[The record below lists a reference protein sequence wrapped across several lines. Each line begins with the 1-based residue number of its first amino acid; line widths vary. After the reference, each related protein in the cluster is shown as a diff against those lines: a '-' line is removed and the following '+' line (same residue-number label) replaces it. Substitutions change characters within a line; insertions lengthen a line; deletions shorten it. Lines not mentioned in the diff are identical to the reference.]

1 MTRPVDTVPVEEPLH
16 MQAAGWYA
24 RKRAGD
30 MSAHEIAAL
39 NAWLAADPAHLE
51 AFERLDRTWTGVESA
66 RGDPRIMMM
75 REQALKRGRGRPRAL
90 AVRAIAASLAI
101 VVIAAALL
109 SLSPLLGLN
118 GYGSLAAQTLRTGVG
133 QQATVTLSD
142 GSVVT
147 LNTDTR
153 LRTRPAKG
161 RRLVY
166 LDRGQAFFRVAK
178 DPLHPFIVTAAG
190 RTVTAVGTAF
200 DVRVDD
206 RRMEVTVVEG
216 KVHVE
221 GPSAPI
227 LRLPVLGESA
237 PAPKARPEANLTA
250 GAQLVASLDAPTW
263 TVAPTDTAREVS
275 WLRGYVV
282 FQKARF
288 MDVVEEMN
296 RYSDKKLVVDDKAL
310 AQVPISGAF
319 RAGDVDGFV
328 RAYQDY
334 RVARVASR
342 SEDAV
347 HLSAF
352 GGD

>member
-1 MTRPVDTVPVEEPLH
+1 MTRPVDAIPADEPLH
-16 MQAAGWYA
+16 MQAASWYA

-30 MSAHEIAAL
+30 MSAQEIAAL
-39 NAWLAADPAHLE
+39 NAWLAANPAHLE

-75 REQALKRGRGRPRAL
+75 REQALKRGGRRPRAL
-90 AVRAIAASLAI
+90 AVRGLAASLAI

-206 RRMEVTVVEG
+206 KRMEVTVVEG

-221 GPSAPI
+221 GPPAPI
-227 LRLPVLGESA
+227 IRLPILGKTA
-237 PAPKARPEANLTA
+237 APKSRPETNLTA
-250 GAQLVASLDAPTW
+250 GAQLVASLDAATW

-288 MDVVEEMN
+288 TDVVAEMN
-296 RYSDKKLVVDDKAL
+296 RYSDRKLVVDDQAL
-310 AQVPISGAF
+310 AQVSISGAF

-328 RAYQDY
+328 KAYQDY
-334 RVARVASR
+334 RVARVDS
-342 SEDAV
+342 SSDDAV
-347 HLSAF
+347 HLSTFRAE
-352 GGD
+352 

>member
-1 MTRPVDTVPVEEPLH
+1 MTRPDDMREEEPLH
-16 MQAAGWYA
+16 LQAAGWYA

-30 MSAHEIAAL
+30 MSAQEIAAL
-39 NAWLAADPAHLE
+39 NAWLDADPANLA

-75 REQALKRGRGRPRAL
+75 REQALKRGRRRPSVLAMRA
-90 AVRAIAASLAI
+90 AGFS
-101 VVIAAALL
+101 AAAAAVVAAVLVF
-109 SLSPLLGLN
+109 SPYLGLE

-161 RRLVY
+161 KRLVY
-166 LDRGQAFFRVAK
+166 LDRGQAYFRVAK

-190 RTVTAVGTAF
+190 QTVTAVGTAF

-206 RRMEVTVVEG
+206 HRMEVTVVEG
-216 KVHVE
+216 HVRVE
-221 GPSAPI
+221 RAPPSP
-227 LRLPVLGESA
+227 LHLPPLKPE
-237 PAPKARPEANLTA
+237 PETPEPPKKADLTA
-250 GAQLVASLDAPTW
+250 GAQLVATLDRPSW
-263 TVAPTDTAREVS
+263 TVEKTDTAREVS

-288 MDVVEEMN
+288 ADVVAEMN
-296 RYSDKKLVVDDKAL
+296 RYSDRKLVVDDPAL
-310 AQVPISGAF
+310 AGVPISGAF

-328 RAYQDY
+328 KAYEDY
-334 RVARVASR
+334 RVARVEATTQDEVR
-342 SEDAV
+342 
-347 HLSAF
+347 LSAF
-352 GGD
+352 GPP

>member
-1 MTRPVDTVPVEEPLH
+1 MTRPADQIPADEPPHL
-16 MQAAGWYA
+16 QAAEWYA

-30 MSAHEIAAL
+30 MSAQEIAAL
-39 NAWLAADPAHLE
+39 NAWLAADPSHFE
-51 AFERLDRTWTGVESA
+51 AFERMDRTWTGAESA

-75 REQALKRGRGRPRAL
+75 REQALKQRLGRPRVLAARAL
-90 AVRAIAASLAI
+90 VASLA
-101 VVIAAALL
+101 VAVIAVTMLGL
-109 SLSPLLGLN
+109 TPYLGLN

-206 RRMEVTVVEG
+206 RKFEVTVVEG
-216 KVHVE
+216 KVRVQD
-221 GPSAPI
+221 APPAI
-227 LRLPVLGESA
+227 PLPDLA
-237 PAPKARPEANLTA
+237 PRRRKPDKPLKQDLTA
-250 GAQLVASLDAPTW
+250 GVQLVASLDTPTW
-263 TVAPTDTAREVS
+263 SVAPTDTAREVS

-282 FQKARF
+282 FQRARF
-288 MDVVEEMN
+288 GDVVAEMN
-296 RYSDKKLVVDDKAL
+296 RYSDKKLVVDDPAL
-310 AQVPISGAF
+310 AGAPISGAF
-319 RAGDVDGFV
+319 KAGDIDSFV
-328 RAYQDY
+328 RAYEDY
-334 RVARVASR
+334 RVARVDSR

-347 HLSAF
+347 RLSAF
-352 GGD
+352 PAQ

>member
-1 MTRPVDTVPVEEPLH
+1 MTRPDDIAPPEEPLH
-16 MQAAGWYA
+16 LQAAGWYA

-30 MSAHEIAAL
+30 MSAAEIAAF
-39 NAWLAADPAHLE
+39 NGWLAEDAGHSE

-75 REQALKRGRGRPRAL
+75 REQALKRGGRRPRVL
-90 AVRAIAASLAI
+90 AVRAMAAVVA
-101 VVIAAALL
+101 VAVIAAALL
-109 SLSPLLGLN
+109 SLSPYLGLD
-118 GYGSLAAQTLRTGVG
+118 GYGSLAGQTLRTGVG

-161 RRLVY
+161 KRLVY

-178 DPLHPFIVTAAG
+178 DPLHPFVVNAGG

-216 KVHVE
+216 KVRVE
-221 GPSAPI
+221 AAPS
-227 LRLPVLGESA
+227 RLPSVGNNA
-237 PAPKARPEANLTA
+237 RKPPPKADLAA
-250 GAQLVASLDAPTW
+250 GAQLVAALNAPTW
-263 TVAPTDTAREVS
+263 TVAPTDIAREVS

-282 FQKARF
+282 FQQARF
-288 MDVVEEMN
+288 GDVATEMN
-296 RYSDKKLVVDDKAL
+296 RYSERKVVVDDQAL
-310 AQVPISGAF
+310 ADAPISGAF
-319 RAGDVDGFV
+319 KAGDIEAFV
-328 RAYQDY
+328 RAYEDY
-334 RVARVASR
+334 RVAQVDSR
-342 SEDAV
+342 SDDTV
-347 HLSAF
+347 RLSAF
-352 GGD
+352 DAE

>member
-1 MTRPVDTVPVEEPLH
+1 MTRPIDQTPADEPLH
-16 MQAAGWYA
+16 LQAAGWYA

-30 MSAHEIAAL
+30 MSAQEIAAL

-51 AFERLDRTWTGVESA
+51 AFERMDRTWTGAESA

-75 REQALKRGRGRPRAL
+75 REAALKQGLRRPRVLAARAL
-90 AVRAIAASLAI
+90 VASLA
-101 VVIAAALL
+101 VAVIAVTMLGL
-109 SLSPLLGLN
+109 TPYLGLN

-206 RRMEVTVVEG
+206 RKFEVTVVEG
-216 KVHVE
+216 KVRVQ
-221 GPSAPI
+221 GAPPPV
-227 LRLPVLGESA
+227 LRLPDIGSR
-237 PAPKARPEANLTA
+237 ARPDKPLKEDLTA
-250 GAQLVASLDAPTW
+250 GVQLVASLDAPTW
-263 TVAPTDTAREVS
+263 SVAPTDTAREVS

-288 MDVVEEMN
+288 ADVVAEMN
-296 RYSDKKLVVDDKAL
+296 RYSDKKLVVDDPAL
-310 AQVPISGAF
+310 ANAPISGAF
-319 RAGDVDGFV
+319 KAGDVDSFV
-328 RAYQDY
+328 RAYEDY
-334 RVARVASR
+334 RVARVDSR

-347 HLSAF
+347 RLSTFPAQ
-352 GGD
+352 

>member
-1 MTRPVDTVPVEEPLH
+1 MTGPADDMREAEPLH
-16 MQAAGWYA
+16 LQAAGWYA

-30 MSAHEIAAL
+30 MSAQEIAAL
-39 NAWLAADPAHLE
+39 NAWLDANPAHLA

-75 REQALKRGRGRPRAL
+75 REQALKRGQRRPKAL
-90 AVRAIAASLAI
+90 AVRAIGFS
-101 VVIAAALL
+101 AAAAAVVAAVLVF
-109 SLSPLLGLN
+109 SPYFGLE
-118 GYGSLAAQTLRTGVG
+118 GYGSLAGQTLRTGVG

-161 RRLVY
+161 KRLVY
-166 LDRGQAFFRVAK
+166 LDRGQAYFRVAK

-190 RTVTAVGTAF
+190 QTVTAVGTAF

-206 RRMEVTVVEG
+206 HRMEVTVVEG
-216 KVHVE
+216 HVRVE
-221 GPSAPI
+221 RPPPLQLPSLEPE
-227 LRLPVLGESA
+227 PK
-237 PAPKARPEANLTA
+237 APKPPRKADLTA
-250 GAQLVASLDAPTW
+250 GAQLVASLDHPSW
-263 TVAPTDTAREVS
+263 TVEKTDTAREVS

-288 MDVVEEMN
+288 ADVVAEMN
-296 RYSDKKLVVDDKAL
+296 RYSDRKLVVDDPAL
-310 AQVPISGAF
+310 ASVQISGAF

-328 RAYQDY
+328 KAYEDY
-334 RVARVASR
+334 RVAHLDSNTQDEVR
-342 SEDAV
+342 
-347 HLSAF
+347 LSAF
-352 GGD
+352 KAE